1 MAKNKRQAY
10 SVNVE
15 AGHQHSAES
24 WGTGRAVSRIPRV
37 SGGGTSRA
45 GQAAFG
51 NMCRKGRMFA
61 PTKTWRKW
69 HRRINTNQKRFA
81 VASALAASAL
91 PSLVLARGHQIEK
104 VPEIPLVVDTAV
116 ESLQKTKQA
125 IATLKAVGA
134 YDDVIKAKE
143 SRKLRRGKGKLRDR
157 RHVARRGPLIVY
169 NEDQGIVKAFRNLPG
184 VELSHV
190 DGLNLLQLAPGGHL
204 GRFII
209 WTKSAF
215 TKLNDN
221 WGSVR
226 RESKHKKNYTLPQPL
241 MANSDLTRLINSDE
255 VQSKVRPAIKSIK
268 RTPQHKNPL
277 TNLGVKVRLNPYALN
292 LRRAELQQQERRKAA
307 KAAAV
312 ENARKGIKPAVTAS
326 AKAAKAADKKHAPRQ
341 KENFKRIV
349 DDSLYVVKSAD
360 ADPEF
365 QAKRKAAI
373 AKASAD
379 IAAKKFVIKTRVG
392 AVAVA
397 EPEPV
402 KEVKKEVKKPAAGK
416 EEKKAG
422 GDKKE
427 EKKRRKESQEINAVP
442 LDIFMF
448 SCAVSVFFYRLSM
461 WFHTGAIRVGPIF
474 PSFLCMSHVSCCW
487 DVPISQ
493 HRRTQTSLPY
503 LC

>member
-1 MAKNKRQAY
+1 MASRPLVAVRKIDTPDAVTEQVALPSVFIAPIRPDIVHFVHTSMAKNKRQAY
-10 SVNVE
+10 AVSAG

-104 VPEIPLVVDTAV
+104 VHEIPLVLDGGV

-134 YDDVIKAKE
+134 YDDVVKAKE
-143 SRKLRRGKGKLRDR
+143 SRKLRCGKGKLRDR

-169 NEDQGIVKAFRNLPG
+169 NDDQGIVKAFRNLPG

-204 GRFII
+204 GRFVI

-226 RESKHKKNYTLPQPL
+226 RESTQKKGYYLPRP
-241 MANSDLTRLINSDE
+241 MIANSDLTRLINSDE
-255 VQSKVRPAIKSIK
+255 IQSKVRPAIKDVK
-268 RTPQHKNPL
+268 RTQQHKNPL
-277 TNLGVKVRLNPYALN
+277 TNLGVRVRLNPYALA
-292 LRRAELQQQERRKAA
+292 LRRSELQQQERRKAA
-307 KAAAV
+307 KAKAV
-312 ENARKGIKPAVTAS
+312 ENARKNIKVQPTAAEKATAV
-326 AKAAKAADKKHAPRQ
+326 ADKKHATR
-341 KENFKRIV
+341 KHENFKRIV
-349 DDSLYVVKSAD
+349 DDSLYVVKSKES
-360 ADPEF
+360 DPEF
-365 QAKRKAAI
+365 VAKRTAAI
-373 AKASAD
+373 AKAAAD
-379 IAAKKFVIKTRVG
+379 IAAKKFIIKIRGGVK
-392 AVAVA
+392 A
-397 EPEPV
+397 EPEPEAV
-402 KEVKKEVKKPAAGK
+402 KVEKKPAKAAKDAKAPAAGD
-416 EEKKAG
+416 KKAG
-422 GDKKE
+422 EKKE
-427 EKKRRKESQEINAVP
+427 EKKDAKKK
-442 LDIFMF
+442 
-448 SCAVSVFFYRLSM
+448 
-461 WFHTGAIRVGPIF
+461 
-474 PSFLCMSHVSCCW
+474 
-487 DVPISQ
+487 
-493 HRRTQTSLPY
+493 
-503 LC
+503 